1 MPEELINQRW
11 PLGAG
16 TKNRGR
22 RTMNSSSIDA
32 INLAQTTQ
40 LNMLSPRQRL
50 DDALEVLSA
59 PGSQL
64 SENQQAEPT
73 AGELVEPIQRINE
86 VMRERGIEFE
96 ISEDLSRVITRVVD
110 RDSGDVIRQIP
121 AEEVIRIAEQ
131 LQEMRGRFISLEA

>member
-1 MPEELINQRW
+1 
-11 PLGAG
+11 
-16 TKNRGR
+16 
-22 RTMNSSSIDA
+22 MNSSNIDA
-32 INLAQTTQ
+32 INRVQTAQ
-40 LNMLSPRQRL
+40 LNILSPRQRL
-50 DDALEVLSA
+50 DDVLENLPT

-64 SENQQAEPT
+64 SESQQAEPS

-96 ISEDLSRVITRVVD
+96 ISEDTSRVITRVVD

-131 LQEMRGRFISLEA
+131 LQDMRGRFISLEA

>member
-1 MPEELINQRW
+1 
-11 PLGAG
+11 
-16 TKNRGR
+16 
-22 RTMNSSSIDA
+22 MNSSSIDA

-59 PGSQL
+59 PSQL

-131 LQEMRGRFISLEA
+131 LQDMRGRFISLEA

>member
-1 MPEELINQRW
+1 
-11 PLGAG
+11 
-16 TKNRGR
+16 
-22 RTMNSSSIDA
+22 MNSTSIDA
-32 INLAQTTQ
+32 INRVQTAQ
-40 LNMLSPRQRL
+40 LNTLSPRQRL
-50 DDALEVLSA
+50 DDVLENLPT

-64 SENQQAEPT
+64 SENQQTEPS

-96 ISEDLSRVITRVVD
+96 ISENSSQIIARVVD

-131 LQEMRGRFISLEA
+131 LQDMRGRFVSLEA

>member
-1 MPEELINQRW
+1 
-11 PLGAG
+11 
-16 TKNRGR
+16 
-22 RTMNSSSIDA
+22 MNSSSIDA

-64 SENQQAEPT
+64 SENRQAEPT